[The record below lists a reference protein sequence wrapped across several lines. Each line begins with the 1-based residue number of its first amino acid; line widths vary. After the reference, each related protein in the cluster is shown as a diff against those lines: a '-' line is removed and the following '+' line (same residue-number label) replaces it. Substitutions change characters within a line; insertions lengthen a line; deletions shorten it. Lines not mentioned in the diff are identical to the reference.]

1 MKIGVIGAGA
11 WGTALA
17 NLLANK
23 GLDVALWV
31 FEQDVCTDI
40 LEERE
45 NKVFLPGI
53 PLSQNIRP
61 LIQ

>member
-31 FEQDVCTDI
+31 FEQEVCAGI
-40 LEERE
+40 LEEQE
-45 NKVFLPGI
+45 NRVFLPGVA
-53 PLSQNIRP
+53 L
-61 LIQ
+61 LTCL